1 MAREHSKH
9 AIQGIRAH
17 IDGSHQTELGKA
29 GGNYNELYR
38 VIKDPGGRRDEKE
51 SDENEEHEPDNTKKG
66 KSDIEEKETGDYKQI
81 SYSLLQKIGLPERS
95 VKPIIDSLFTY

>member
-17 IDGSHQTELGKA
+17 IDGSHQTELDKA
-29 GGNYNELYR
+29 GGNYSELYR
-38 VIKDPGGRRDEKE
+38 VIKDPSGRREEKGP
-51 SDENEEHEPDNTKKG
+51 DDNVEHKPDNTKKG

-95 VKPIIDSLFTY
+95 V

>member
-29 GGNYNELYR
+29 GGNYNELYC
-38 VIKDPGGRRDEKE
+38 VIKDPGGRREEKE
-51 SDENEEHEPDNTKKG
+51 SDDNEEHKPDNSEKR
-66 KSDIEEKETGDYKQI
+66 KSEIGEKEIGDYKQI
-81 SYSLLQKIGLPERS
+81 SYSVLQEIGFPERF
-95 VKPIIDSLFTY
+95 VTHK